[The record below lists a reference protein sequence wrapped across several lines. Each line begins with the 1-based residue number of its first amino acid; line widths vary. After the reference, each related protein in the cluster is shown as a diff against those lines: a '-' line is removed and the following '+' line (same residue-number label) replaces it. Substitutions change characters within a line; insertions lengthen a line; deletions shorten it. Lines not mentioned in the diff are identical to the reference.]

1 MENKNR
7 PASLEAAMQ
16 ELESN
21 EPDRNDAESIAEKES
36 ENKKENRKHDKKKQ
50 GLFSRS
56 KKKKFSKG
64 EELAEIERFGKKTET
79 TGGSEE
85 PSRTEG
91 ERNREPFERVTEE
104 EERKTE
110 MSNVQ
115 ETMQNQTEQ
124 NVQMLEPELVMEG
137 IQVDTQKSKEPIS
150 EPESPVEAKL
160 SKLEM
165 EQEPVPDP
173 EPKSNLE
180 PETVSELN
188 PESEPEWEDSE
199 EPLEEERFRLVDE
212 KLSSAESVQYAVVPF
227 ESLRDMRTPFRCP
240 GAIEMKE
247 EFDDLNFDELDG
259 VVRENDG
266 VYEVLMM
273 RPLNVAVLT
282 MSENEARLTR
292 LDELMKGRTDL
303 RLSER
308 IYAYLEEKKILQGS
322 KACLNL
328 LQDPQTTSI
337 DHAVANLNEVPK
349 EMMDHFLNLEHL
361 LLPLRSLVD
370 YGLSIPDAEKLAQL
384 STSTQN
390 HLLSVLSQP
399 ECKAKLRS
407 MNGEEWKQKFT
418 SIIQALQKEPTVPEQ
433 ELKEILIK
441 EPSYTLTETQLQAI
455 IQNALKAQQEELK
468 K

>member
-21 EPDRNDAESIAEKES
+21 EPDRKDAESIAEKES

-56 KKKKFSKG
+56 KQKKLSKR
-64 EELAEIERFGKKTET
+64 EELAEIESFGKETET
-79 TGGSEE
+79 TGRSEE
-85 PSRTEG
+85 PSGTEG
-91 ERNREPFERVTEE
+91 ERNRETTERVTEK
-104 EERKTE
+104 ERNTE
-110 MSNVQ
+110 MSKAE

-124 NVQMLEPELVMEG
+124 SVQTPEPELVMEG
-137 IQVDTQKSKEPIS
+137 IQVDTKKPKEPIS
-150 EPESPVEAKL
+150 EPESPVEAEPAQ
-160 SKLEM
+160 LEM

-180 PETVSELN
+180 PETVPELN

-199 EPLEEERFRLVDE
+199 EPLEEEEERFRLVDE
-212 KLSSAESVQYAVVPF
+212 KLSSAESVQYAAVPF
-227 ESLRDMRTPFRCP
+227 ESLRDMRTPFRCSS
-240 GAIEMKE
+240 AIEVKE
-247 EFDDLNFDELDG
+247 EFEDLNIEELDG

-292 LDELMKGRTDL
+292 LDELMKSRTDL

-322 KACLNL
+322 KDCLNL

-361 LLPLRSLVD
+361 ILPLRSLVD

-384 STSTQN
+384 STST
-390 HLLSVLSQP
+390 
-399 ECKAKLRS
+399 
-407 MNGEEWKQKFT
+407 
-418 SIIQALQKEPTVPEQ
+418 
-433 ELKEILIK
+433 
-441 EPSYTLTETQLQAI
+441 
-455 IQNALKAQQEELK
+455 
-468 K
+468 

>member
-21 EPDRNDAESIAEKES
+21 EPDRTDSESIAEKAS

-56 KKKKFSKG
+56 KQKKLSKR
-64 EELAEIERFGKKTET
+64 EELAEIESFGKETET
-79 TGGSEE
+79 TGRSEE
-85 PSRTEG
+85 PSGTEG
-91 ERNREPFERVTEE
+91 ERNRETTERVTEK
-104 EERKTE
+104 ERNTE
-110 MSNVQ
+110 MSKAE

-124 NVQMLEPELVMEG
+124 SVQTPEPELVMEG
-137 IQVDTQKSKEPIS
+137 IQVDTKKPKEPIS
-150 EPESPVEAKL
+150 EPESPVEAEPAQ
-160 SKLEM
+160 LEM

-180 PETVSELN
+180 PETVPELN

-199 EPLEEERFRLVDE
+199 EPLEEEEERFRLVDE
-212 KLSSAESVQYAVVPF
+212 KLSSAESVQYAAVPF

-240 GAIEMKE
+240 SAIEVKE
-247 EFDDLNFDELDG
+247 EFEDLNIEELDG

-292 LDELMKGRTDL
+292 LDELMKSRTDL

-322 KACLNL
+322 KDCLNL

-361 LLPLRSLVD
+361 ILPLRSLVD

-384 STSTQN
+384 STST
-390 HLLSVLSQP
+390 
-399 ECKAKLRS
+399 
-407 MNGEEWKQKFT
+407 
-418 SIIQALQKEPTVPEQ
+418 
-433 ELKEILIK
+433 
-441 EPSYTLTETQLQAI
+441 
-455 IQNALKAQQEELK
+455 
-468 K
+468 

>member
-1 MENKNR
+1 MDNRNR

-21 EPDRNDAESIAEKES
+21 EPDRNNAESIAEKES
-36 ENKKENRKHDKKKQ
+36 ANKKENRKNDKKKQ

-56 KKKKFSKG
+56 KKKKLSKG
-64 EELAEIERFGKKTET
+64 EELAEIESFGKKTET

-85 PSRTEG
+85 QSGTEG
-91 ERNREPFERVTEE
+91 ERTKESSERVTGE

-124 NVQMLEPELVMEG
+124 SAQMSEPELVMEG
-137 IQVDTQKSKEPIS
+137 IQVDTQKAKEPIS
-150 EPESPVEAKL
+150 EPGAPMEA
-160 SKLEM
+160 EM
-165 EQEPVPDP
+165 GQNSALDP
-173 EPKSNLE
+173 EPKSNLK

-199 EPLEEERFRLVDE
+199 EPLEEERFCLVDE
-212 KLSSAESVQYAVVPF
+212 KLSSAESVQYAAVPF

-240 GAIEMKE
+240 GAIEVKE
-247 EFDDLNFDELDG
+247 EFDDLNIDELDG
-259 VVRENDG
+259 VVRENNG

-292 LDELMKGRTDL
+292 LDELMKSRTDL

-322 KACLNL
+322 KDCLNL

-361 LLPLRSLVD
+361 IRPLRSLVD
-370 YGLSIPDAEKLAQL
+370 YGLPILDAEKLAQL